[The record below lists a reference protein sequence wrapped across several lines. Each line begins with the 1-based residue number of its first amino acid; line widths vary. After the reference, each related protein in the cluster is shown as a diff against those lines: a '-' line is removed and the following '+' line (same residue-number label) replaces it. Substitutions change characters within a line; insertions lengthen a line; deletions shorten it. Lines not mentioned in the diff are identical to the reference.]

1 MYVNEESRDQIN
13 LFEEKLDDII
23 SKDNPVRFIDVY
35 IEKIDLKKLGFITSG
50 ESNTGRPAYRPSTLL
65 KIYIYG
71 YLNRIR
77 SSRKLEAECMRNVE
91 MMWLTRRVTPDFK
104 TIADFRGY
112 NKNGLKNIFKE
123 FLRLCHKLEL
133 VSLKYVAID
142 GTKKRAQN
150 GLDNIYKRES
160 IDSIEKQ
167 INQKIDQYIAELD
180 KLDKEEEN
188 EYEYLSRNLPEKIS
202 KLKKKKDKVEIIK
215 KIFQENPELEIFFAN
230 DPDSRYMKDNN
241 RVNAGYNCQTAVDEK
256 NNLIIANDV
265 VNESNDLHQL
275 NNMIDQLREAKEN
288 LGEDERTITAAD
300 AGYFEEKE
308 IVKASSLNDFDVYVS
323 HPRDSSGKKKAK
335 KDKIPEKGYEI
346 DNFKYDKDHDQFI
359 CPEGKVL
366 TKLGNGYIDKR
377 TGRRKYQYFC
387 KECDGCTKNNL
398 CTKNKEGRAVKVTEN
413 FKEVMAFREKCKSE
427 LGKLAI
433 KKRKETV
440 EHPFGTLKGN
450 WGYRYFMQKG
460 LEKVQAEFSFITFI
474 YNFRRVLNLVS
485 FDNFTKQLEAVR
497 S

>member
-1 MYVNEESRDQIN
+1 MYINEESREQIN

-23 SKDNPVRFIDVY
+23 SEDNPARFIDAYV
-35 IEKIDLKKLGFITSG
+35 EKLDLKKLGFKISG
-50 ESNTGRPAYRPSTLL
+50 ESNTGRPAYRPSTML

-77 SSRKLEAECMRNVE
+77 SSRKLEAECIRNVE
-91 MMWLTRRVTPDFK
+91 LMWLTRRVTPDFK

-112 NKNGLKNIFKE
+112 NKKGLKNIFKE

-167 INQKIDQYIAELD
+167 INNKIDQYIAELD
-180 KLDKEEEN
+180 RLDEEEEN

-202 KLKKKKDKVEIIK
+202 KLKKKKDKVELIK
-215 KIFQENPELEIFFAN
+215 KIFEENPELEIFFAN

-256 NNLIIANDV
+256 NNLIITNDV

-275 NNMIDQLREAKEN
+275 NNMVGKVREIKED
-288 LGEDERTITAAD
+288 LGEEEKTTIASAD

-308 IVKASSLNDFDVYVS
+308 IVKASSLDDFDVYVS
-323 HPRDSSGKKKAK
+323 HPRDSSAKKKAK
-335 KDKIPEKGYEI
+335 KDKIPAKGYEL
-346 DNFKYDKDHDQFI
+346 DDFKYDKDNDQFI

-366 TKLGNGYIDKR
+366 RRSGNGYVDKR
-377 TGRRKYQYFC
+377 SKTKKYKYI
-387 KECDGCTKNNL
+387 CDDCGKCSKREF
-398 CTKNKEGRAVKVTEN
+398 CTKNKKGRAVKITEN
-413 FKEVMAFREKCKSE
+413 YKEVMPFREKCNSE
-427 LGKLAI
+427 FGRQVL

-440 EHPFGTLKGN
+440 EHPFGTLKRN

-460 LEKVQAEFSFITFI
+460 LEVVQAEFSFMTFI

-485 FDNFTKQLEAVR
+485 IDNFIKQLELI
-497 S
+497 

>member
-1 MYVNEESRDQIN
+1 MYVEEESREQIH

-23 SKDNPVRFIDVY
+23 RKDNPVRFIDAYV
-35 IEKIDLKKLGFITSG
+35 ERIDLKKLGFIISG
-50 ESNTGRPAYRPSTLL
+50 ESDTGRPAYRPSTML

-77 SSRKLEAECMRNVE
+77 SSRKLEAECARNIDL
-91 MMWLTRRVTPDFK
+91 MWLTGRVTPDFK
-104 TIADFRGY
+104 TIADFRGH

-150 GLDNIYKRES
+150 GLDNIYKREL
-160 IDSIEKQ
+160 IDSIDEQ
-167 INQKIDQYIAELD
+167 INNRIDQYIAELD
-180 KLDKEEEN
+180 RTDKEEEN

-202 KLKKKKDKVEIIK
+202 KLKKKKEKVEIIK
-215 KIFQENPELEIFFAN
+215 KIFEENPELEIFFAN
-230 DPDSRYMKDNN
+230 DPDSGYMKDNG
-241 RVNAGYNCQTAVDEK
+241 RINAGYNCQTAVDEK
-256 NNLIIANDV
+256 NNLIVANEV

-275 NNMIDQLREAKEN
+275 NNMIDKVREIKKEF
-288 LGEDERTITAAD
+288 GEEDNTMAAAD

-308 IVKASSLNDFDVYVS
+308 IVKAASLGDFDVYVS
-323 HPRDSSGKKKAK
+323 HPRDSSEKKKVRK
-335 KDKIPEKGYEI
+335 KDKVPAKGYEKDDFI
-346 DNFKYDKDHDQFI
+346 YDTDNDQFI

-366 TKLGNGYIDKR
+366 VKSGNGFVDKQ
-377 TGRRKYQYFC
+377 TGGRKYRYVCREC
-387 KECDGCTKNNL
+387 KNCSKRDVCTNN
-398 CTKNKEGRAVKVTEN
+398 KRGRMVKATEN
-413 FKEVMAFREKCKSE
+413 MKDIMVFREKCNTE
-427 LGKLAI
+427 LGKRVL

-450 WGYRYFMQKG
+450 WGYRYFMQRG
-460 LEKVQAEFSFITFI
+460 LEMVQAEFSFMTFI

-485 FDNFTKQLEAVR
+485 IDNFIKELETI
-497 S
+497 